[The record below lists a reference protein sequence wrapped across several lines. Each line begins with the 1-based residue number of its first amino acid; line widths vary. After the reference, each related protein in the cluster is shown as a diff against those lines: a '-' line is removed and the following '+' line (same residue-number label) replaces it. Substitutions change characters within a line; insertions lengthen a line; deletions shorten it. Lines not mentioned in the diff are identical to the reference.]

1 MLENKPFP
9 ICRILSERRARKE
22 RVTSADFW
30 TIFRTSIQ
38 EFEFARNMQLSFSK
52 ISVYECLTKQK
63 WSRTEFCIYHD
74 WNENQKYWVIENNIY
89 NIWEA
94 ILLILDWMETAL
106 Q

>member
-1 MLENKPFP
+1 MIKELKSMLENKPFP

-63 WSRTEFCIYHD
+63 WSKNRILYLS
-74 WNENQKYWVIENNIY
+74 WLKWKPKLLGYWKQYI
-89 NIWEA
+89 
-94 ILLILDWMETAL
+94 
-106 Q
+106 

>member
-38 EFEFARNMQLSFSK
+38 EFECKEYAILSFSK

-74 WNENQKYWVIENNIY
+74 RNENQNYWVIENNIF
-89 NIWEA
+89 NIREA
-94 ILLILDWMETAL
+94 IMLILVWMETAL